1 MLTDCSTE
9 RTGLIDAMNIPGLV
23 DLQVNGYKGV
33 DFSSPDLNRQDFIT
47 ACEGILQSG
56 TTAFLPTIVTS
67 PAEVF
72 EKNLKIISSVLDEPQ
87 FRGRLLGIHVEG
99 PFISPEEGARGGH
112 QAKWVV
118 KPSIDF
124 FDKLLDWAGGKVKL
138 LTIAAEL
145 DGADELA
152 RYAAEKGITIALGH
166 QMADEEDLDK
176 LVLAGAKALTHLG
189 NGTPKKLDRH
199 KNPVWAGLANDD
211 LVATIITD
219 GHHLPPAVVKTFIR
233 AKGVSRCV
241 VVSDGSPLVGMP
253 PGRYRASSNDAIL
266 DETGRLYNPN
276 TGYMVGSSSTMLQCM
291 NFLASLNLLSAEQLV
306 QVGFFNP
313 LKLIGVNANYIKPL
327 VKMLFDEQKN
337 LFIICE

>member
-1 MLTDCSTE
+1 MDV
-9 RTGLIDAMNIPGLV
+9 PGLV

-56 TTAFLPTIVTS
+56 TAAFLPTIITS

-72 EKNLKIISSVLDEPQ
+72 EKNLKIIALALDEPQ
-87 FRGRLLGIHVEG
+87 FRHRVLGIHLEG
-99 PFISPEEGARGGH
+99 PFISATDGARGAH
-112 QAKWVV
+112 QAEWVV

-124 FDKLLDWAGGKVKL
+124 FDKLLDWADGKIKV

-152 RYAAEKGITIALGH
+152 RYAAEKKITVALGH
-166 QMADEEDLDK
+166 QTAGEDDLDK

-189 NGTPKKLDRH
+189 NGTAKNLDRH
-199 KNPVWAGLANDD
+199 KNTIWAGLANDQ
-211 LVATIITD
+211 LTATIITD
-219 GHHLPPAVVKTFIR
+219 GHHLPPAVIKTFIR
-233 AKGVSRCV
+233 AKGISRCI
-241 VVSDGSPLVGMP
+241 VVSDGSPLVGLP
-253 PGRYRASSNDAIL
+253 AGRYKASGNDVVL
-266 DETGRLYNPN
+266 DVSGRLYNPN
-276 TGYMVGSSSTMLQCM
+276 TGYMVGSSATMLQCM

-313 LKLIGVNANYIKPL
+313 LKLIGVNANDIKPL
-327 VKMLFDEQKN
+327 VELSFDQRKN
-337 LFIICE
+337 RFAVHK